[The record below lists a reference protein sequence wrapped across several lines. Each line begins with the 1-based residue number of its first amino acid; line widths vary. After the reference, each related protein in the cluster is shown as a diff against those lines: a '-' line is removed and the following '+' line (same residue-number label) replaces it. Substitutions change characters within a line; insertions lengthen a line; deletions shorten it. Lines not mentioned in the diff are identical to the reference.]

1 MTYGVERKQYKL
13 QTTKIV
19 AEKQRSSR
27 EEKEKQ
33 TLNRLSNSSCN
44 LVTSNRLSKSI
55 YKKLNR
61 WVLNPKG
68 GNWMFW
74 WGDKPFSWLGDD
86 KLEREREWLIVELKA
101 IWIQWES
108 H

>member
-1 MTYGVERKQYKL
+1 MGGKKAI
-13 QTTKIV
+13 QTIKII

-27 EEKEKQ
+27 EEKEKL
-33 TLNRLSNSSCN
+33 TSSRLSNSSCN

-55 YKKLNR
+55 YKKLNQC
-61 WVLNPKG
+61 VLNPKG

-74 WGDKPFSWLGDD
+74 WGDD
-86 KLEREREWLIVELKA
+86 KSERETEREKDWLMKWKQFGFNGKVIK
-101 IWIQWES
+101 